1 MRAPLVCGVA
11 GGVGATT
18 IAAALQAQDLGIYC
32 GGPVDLVVCRTT
44 SSSVAAA
51 HRVVNAAPGKPV
63 LVVVADGPLR
73 IPAPAKA
80 RLTMVE
86 PYLTALVA
94 MPYVTRWR
102 ETDQALEQ
110 AVAALRYPNQVPKWL
125 QPWAEALGQVM
136 AAVLPLVDSA
146 PGVPGAASGDVV
158 ERPANSARD
167 ASPEPRAATAGG
179 QRPDLVV
186 VQGSRPIPPSAATGN
201 SNSRRSS

>member
-18 IAAALQAQDLGIYC
+18 VAAALQAQDVGIYC
-32 GGPVDLVVCRTT
+32 GGPVDIVVCRST

-73 IPAPAKA
+73 TPAPAKA
-80 RLTMVE
+80 RLTMVA
-86 PYLTALVA
+86 PHLTALVT

-102 ETDQALEQ
+102 ETDQALAQ
-110 AVAALRYPNQVPKWL
+110 AVAALRYPDRIPKWL
-125 QPWAEALGQVM
+125 QPWADALGQVM
-136 AAVLPLVDSA
+136 TAVLPLVDC
-146 PGVPGAASGDVV
+146 PLEVPGAASGDIT
-158 ERPANSARD
+158 ERPANGALGG
-167 ASPEPRAATAGG
+167 SPEPRATGGG

-186 VQGSRPIPPSAATGN
+186 V
-201 SNSRRSS
+201 